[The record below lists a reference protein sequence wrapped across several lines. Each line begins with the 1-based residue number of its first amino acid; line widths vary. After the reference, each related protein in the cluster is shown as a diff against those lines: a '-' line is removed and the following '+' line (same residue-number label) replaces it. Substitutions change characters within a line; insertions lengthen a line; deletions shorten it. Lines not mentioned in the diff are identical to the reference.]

1 MKKQKSEGKNPILD
15 EHKKMK
21 AWKIVS
27 VIVIMMFILVVIGGL
42 IKAYHFKS
50 SFAKPTQAQVDDA
63 EKIAAKQMQS
73 SGANVSA
80 FQMHAGN
87 KMRKFSDDGVSRNII
102 DVLFSSNSTMHNYL
116 IDLNSGTVLLHSETD
131 FYGKW
136 SNHKMYERHDLMF
149 PKMMREK

>member
-1 MKKQKSEGKNPILD
+1 MKKQKNEVNKPSAN

-21 AWKIVS
+21 AWKIIS
-27 VIVIMMFILVVIGGL
+27 VIVIMLFALVVVGGL

-50 SFAKPTQAQVDDA
+50 SFAKPTQAQIDDA
-63 EKIAAKQMQS
+63 EKIAVKQLQS

-87 KMRKFSDDGVSRNII
+87 KMRKFSDDGVSRNIL
-102 DVLFSSNSTMHNYL
+102 DVSFSSNSTMHNYL

-136 SNHKMYERHDLMF
+136 SNHKMYERHDSMF